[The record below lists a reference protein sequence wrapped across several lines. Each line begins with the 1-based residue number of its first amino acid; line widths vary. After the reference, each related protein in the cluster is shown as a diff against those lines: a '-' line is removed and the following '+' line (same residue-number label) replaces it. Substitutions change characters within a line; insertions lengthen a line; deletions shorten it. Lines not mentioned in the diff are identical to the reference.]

1 MKHERNMISF
11 ILLKMK
17 KKNKK
22 NSIEDAVEVV
32 NTLKATVSVSQVN
45 DEDIS
50 VINSLETSLRKIE
63 KLRKE
68 VLTLKEKVRIKKADL
83 DKEQEA
89 MWELVRSEKKLL
101 KNQSQKPEK
110 ADKKEKK
117 QKAEKVTEAK

>member
-1 MKHERNMISF
+1 MKHEHNIIDF

-45 DEDIS
+45 DEDKS

-68 VLTLKEKVRIKKADL
+68 VLTLKEKVRVKKADL

-101 KNQSQKPEK
+101 KNQSKKPEK
-110 ADKKEKK
+110 SNKKEKK
-117 QKAEKVTEAK
+117 QKAEKVTDAK

>member
-1 MKHERNMISF
+1 
-11 ILLKMK
+11 MK

-101 KNQSQKPEK
+101 KSQSQKPEK

-117 QKAEKVTEAK
+117 QKAEKVTEVK

>member
-101 KNQSQKPEK
+101 KSQSQKPEK

-117 QKAEKVTEAK
+117 QKAEKVTEVK

>member
-1 MKHERNMISF
+1 MKHERNMVSF

-101 KNQSQKPEK
+101 KSQSQKPEK
-110 ADKKEKK
+110 ADKKDKK
-117 QKAEKVTEAK
+117 QKAEKVTEVK